1 MSNNI
6 GRRDFLGAVAL
17 VGAAAAAGRTS
28 LIDSAEAATAS
39 SDGITASSASEL
51 AEAVR
56 SKKWS
61 SKEIVEAHLDRIA
74 KVNPKLNAVV
84 QLTAEAARRMKPMRR
99 SPAAKSRA
107 RFTASP
113 SPSRIRSRPP
123 V

>member
-6 GRRDFLGAVAL
+6 GRRDFLGTVAL

-28 LIDSAEAATAS
+28 LINSAEAATAS
-39 SDGITASSASEL
+39 SDGITSASAGEL

-74 KVNPKLNAVV
+74 KVNTKLTAVV
-84 QLTAEAARRMKPMRR
+84 QLTAEAARKEADAGA
-99 SPAAKSRA
+99 PALA
-107 RFTASP
+107 P
-113 SPSRIRSRPP
+113 CQ
-123 V
+123 